1 MIKKII
7 FLIFNLMILKT
18 YLNITIKKCSYI
30 KTENFESAHKRNFQ
44 INNNSNILKI
54 LPSKRAVETSIL
66 LT

>member
-1 MIKKII
+1 
-7 FLIFNLMILKT
+7 MILKT